1 MKTKSRFFS
10 VDHAQKT
17 LRCRGAW
24 TLKTLMSLKKSLS
37 SINVSS
43 GLSNLDGGAI
53 TSMDSAGALVLSQWL
68 KSLSE
73 EASPLKLD
81 NFKDEYL
88 KLIKLVSLDEKW
100 SSVQPVKRPN
110 IFARVGIVTV
120 HNILESVEFLSFIG
134 EIAVTSMKLLA
145 HPKRIPWRSVMS
157 TVEVT
162 GVNALP
168 IIGLL
173 SFLIGIVLT
182 YQMGLQLRNYGANI
196 YIVDFL
202 GLSLLREFAPLMT
215 AIIIAGRSGSAF
227 TAQLGTMKIR
237 EEIDA
242 LRTMGL
248 SPIELLIIPKGIG
261 LFFVLP
267 LLTVWASLFGLFGG
281 MIMSKFMLD
290 ISYAEFLHR
299 FYTAI
304 PIRAYAAGMIKAPI
318 FGLIIAAIGCYQGTK
333 VTGSATSVGEKTT
346 TSVVQAI
353 FFIIVMDAVFSVIF
367 KWLNI

>member
-1 MKTKSRFFS
+1 MKAKSRFFS

-17 LRCRGAW
+17 LYCRGAW
-24 TLKTLMSLKKSLS
+24 SLKTVMVLKKSLS
-37 SINVSS
+37 SINISS
-43 GLSNLDGGAI
+43 GVLKLDGEKI
-53 TSMDSAGALVLSQWL
+53 LSMDSAGALVLSQWL
-68 KSLSE
+68 KSFSE
-73 EASPLKLD
+73 EASPLKLE
-81 NFKDEYL
+81 NFKEEYL

-100 SSVQPVKRPN
+100 SAIPPDKKPN
-110 IFARVGIVTV
+110 ILTRVGKVTV
-120 HNILESVEFLSFIG
+120 HNILESIEFLSFMG
-134 EIAVTSMKLLA
+134 EIAVTGLKLLRY
-145 HPKRIPWRSVMS
+145 PKRIPWRSVMS

-173 SFLIGIVLT
+173 SFLIGVVLT

-196 YIVDFL
+196 YIVDLL

-237 EEIDA
+237 EEMDA

-267 LLTVWASLFGLFGG
+267 LLTVWASSFGILGG
-281 MIMSKFMLD
+281 MLVSKTMLD

-299 FYTAI
+299 FYEAI
-304 PIRAYAAGMIKAPI
+304 PIRAYVSGMIKAPV

-353 FFIIVMDAVFSVIF
+353 FFIIVIDAGFSIVF

>member
-1 MKTKSRFFS
+1 LSKFFS
-10 VDHAQKT
+10 VDHAHKT
-17 LRCRGAW
+17 LRCRGVW

-43 GLSNLDGGAI
+43 GVSKLDGKTI
-53 TSMDSAGALVLSQWL
+53 ESMDSAGALVLSQWL
-68 KSLSE
+68 KSFSQE
-73 EASPLKLD
+73 TSPLALE
-81 NFKDEYL
+81 NFKEEHL

-100 SSVQPVKRPN
+100 SAVPLHKKPSILTRL
-110 IFARVGIVTV
+110 GMLTV
-120 HNILESVEFLSFIG
+120 HNILESYQFLSFIG
-134 EIAVTSMKLLA
+134 EITLA
-145 HPKRIPWRSVMS
+145 GLRLFTRYRRIPWRSVIS
-157 TVEVT
+157 TIEVT

-202 GLSLLREFAPLMT
+202 GLSLLREFAPLIT

-242 LRTMGL
+242 LRTMGI

-267 LLTVWASLFGLFGG
+267 LLTVWASLFGLLGG
-281 MIMSKFMLD
+281 MLMSKFMLD

-299 FYTAI
+299 FYEAI
-304 PIRAYAAGMIKAPI
+304 PIRAYAAGMIKAPV

-367 KWLNI
+367 KWLHI